1 MRAGSG
7 DKKCKNPA
15 EAMGSYGGV
24 LMLGRGRTDNLSPS
38 QDTCSHAAETASAR
52 FSTLELSLPG
62 CASRGGLR
70 YSPSRCF
77 RVLPYLIAGG
87 DPNGHGK
94 APTRQ

>member
-70 YSPSRCF
+70 YSP
-77 RVLPYLIAGG
+77 LPVFQGFAVPHCGG
-87 DPNGHGK
+87 RP
-94 APTRQ
+94 